1 MLSTVHLTAPSAPA
15 PMVLIVEDDPDVR
28 SMAATAVDQ
37 VEANRAE
44 AASAEDALTFLHD
57 HAPDVGVIFTD
68 VELPGRLDGID
79 LARVAS
85 LRWPWIKVLITTGGE
100 RIRDVP
106 GNLVFLPKPC
116 RTNDVRAQLQ
126 WEEARARA
134 THPPI
139 ADTAA
144 HWSEDRS
151 QTHE

>member
-1 MLSTVHLTAPSAPA
+1 MFPTDQLTASRAPV

-28 SMAATAVDQ
+28 SMAATAVDE
-37 VEANRAE
+37 VDADRAE
-44 AASAEDALTFLHD
+44 AATAEDALTFLDD
-57 HAPDVGVIFTD
+57 HAPVVRVIFTD
-68 VELPGRLDGID
+68 VDLPGRLDGIE
-79 LARVAS
+79 LARVAA

-134 THPPI
+134 THSQVG
-139 ADTAA
+139 DTAA
-144 HWSEDRS
+144 H
-151 QTHE
+151 